1 MHYNLINATGINIV
15 VKIHRFSYWLKS
27 NCMQFTKDTRDG
39 SKSWGCW
46 KSKSKCMGGKHSMQT
61 KANKKT
67 STVILIPEKKIITRG
82 KEGHFIMKAF

>member
-1 MHYNLINATGINIV
+1 
-15 VKIHRFSYWLKS
+15 
-27 NCMQFTKDTRDG
+27 
-39 SKSWGCW
+39 
-46 KSKSKCMGGKHSMQT
+46 MQT